1 MANSSFPFGF
11 QSFGH
16 RDGMAPTMGLSKY
29 TINSS
34 DGNLYFTG
42 DPVALSSAQ
51 YGVLSPYGGPTVLP
65 KVVGIFAGC
74 EYYSPTVGRVVW
86 DKYFPG
92 LVSSSSPVTAYVIDD
107 PEMTF
112 KVRCSSG
119 AQMGSSMV
127 GGNATVLTSQSSL
140 GNVTTG
146 LSVVVLASSVGLV
159 AGSSYP
165 FTIIAS
171 YSDYAP
177 PGSDGTDNANPYQVM
192 VVGFNNTFR
201 HAPITGVTT

>member
-1 MANSSFPFGF
+1 MANSSLAFGF
-11 QSFGH
+11 QSFGR
-16 RDGMAPTMGLSKY
+16 RDGGAPTMGLSRY
-29 TINSS
+29 FINSS
-34 DGNLYFTG
+34 DTNLYFTG

-65 KVVGIFAGC
+65 RVVGVFAGC
-74 EYYSPTVGRVVW
+74 EYYSPAVGRVVW

-92 LVSSSSPVTAYVIDD
+92 GVSSSSPVTAYVIDD

-119 AQMGSSMV
+119 ALMGASMV
-127 GGNATVLTSQSSL
+127 GGNATVLTSGSSL
-140 GNVTTG
+140 GNTATG
-146 LSVVVLASSVGLV
+146 LSAVVLASSVGLV

-165 FTIIAS
+165 FTIIDS
-171 YSDYAP
+171 YSNFAP
-177 PGSDGTDNANPYQVM
+177 PGADGTDNANVYQIM
-192 VVGFNNTFR
+192 IVGFNNTFR